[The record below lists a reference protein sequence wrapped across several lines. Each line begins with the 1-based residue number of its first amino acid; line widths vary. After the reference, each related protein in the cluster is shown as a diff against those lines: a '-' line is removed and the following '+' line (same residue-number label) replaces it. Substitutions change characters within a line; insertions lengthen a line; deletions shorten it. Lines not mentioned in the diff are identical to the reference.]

1 MKLNTKRILLC
12 IAAVFMLAYVIFQ
25 VTTSLKNTVKTE
37 YTTHYTYFDNIKAKA
52 YIVKKET
59 VLEDVGG
66 GTVSFL
72 ASNGQRVSQGSVVA
86 KSFSDDEQAEAM
98 IRANELSDKIEQF
111 EKIGSMSGGYL
122 AAQAERL
129 EDRVNEA
136 LCNYFEVTDGA
147 DLRQLSAKSGELLS
161 VLNESALASGG
172 ASDFSAK
179 VEQLKAEK
187 QALEAKCSNPLATVT
202 APVSGYYVN
211 MTDSLEG
218 YIDPEKALELTCDE
232 ISDALSQNLQT
243 KNSGS
248 GKIIN
253 GYEWY
258 FTCVIDEGQSEKLAV
273 GDGISVYIP
282 NVTADSVP
290 VRVAALNHDR
300 AGDRCA
306 VVLECTYMTG
316 ALSSLRCEDIEIC
329 VGSYTGLRVP
339 ADAVRVVDGIT
350 GVYVISGVSARFKP
364 IDIVYNDGG
373 FVVAK
378 TDNTNSSALTLYEEL
393 IVSGGDLYDG
403 KVVK

>member
-86 KSFSDDEQAEAM
+86 KSFSDDEQADAM

-179 VEQLKAEK
+179 VE
-187 QALEAKCSNPLATVT
+187 
-202 APVSGYYVN
+202 
-211 MTDSLEG
+211 
-218 YIDPEKALELTCDE
+218 
-232 ISDALSQNLQT
+232 
-243 KNSGS
+243 
-248 GKIIN
+248 
-253 GYEWY
+253 
-258 FTCVIDEGQSEKLAV
+258 
-273 GDGISVYIP
+273 
-282 NVTADSVP
+282 
-290 VRVAALNHDR
+290 
-300 AGDRCA
+300 
-306 VVLECTYMTG
+306 
-316 ALSSLRCEDIEIC
+316 
-329 VGSYTGLRVP
+329 
-339 ADAVRVVDGIT
+339 
-350 GVYVISGVSARFKP
+350 
-364 IDIVYNDGG
+364 
-373 FVVAK
+373 
-378 TDNTNSSALTLYEEL
+378 
-393 IVSGGDLYDG
+393 
-403 KVVK
+403 